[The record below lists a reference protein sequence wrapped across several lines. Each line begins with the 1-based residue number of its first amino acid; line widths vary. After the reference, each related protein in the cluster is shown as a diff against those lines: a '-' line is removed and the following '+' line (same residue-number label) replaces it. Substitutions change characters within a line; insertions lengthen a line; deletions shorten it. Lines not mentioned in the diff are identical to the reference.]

1 MNIFVGNIP
10 ASVTTDDFRNLFDGY
25 GTIINILI
33 KRDSETGLPLGYGH
47 VYLVPEE
54 AAYEA
59 IVNLHNTNL
68 KGSHKGSPIVVRE
81 CVYRAQPDRRKK
93 NTPWEDVE
101 RRSTGSRRHHGDA
114 LLPLISKQQNFG

>member
-10 ASVTTDDFRNLFDGY
+10 AGVTMDDFRDLFDGY

-68 KGSHKGSPIVVRE
+68 KGSAIVVRE

-93 NTPWEDVE
+93 NKRWEGGE
-101 RRSTGSRRHHGDA
+101 RRLTGSRRRYSDA
-114 LLPLISKQQNFG
+114 LPPSLGQQQIFG

>member
-25 GTIINILI
+25 GKIINILI

-59 IVNLHNTNL
+59 IVNLHNSNL
-68 KGSHKGSPIVVRE
+68 KGSAIVVRE

-93 NTPWEDVE
+93 NKPWEGAE
-101 RRSTGSRRHHGDA
+101 RRLTGSRRRYSDV
-114 LLPLISKQQNFG
+114 LSPPVDQQQIFG

>member
-10 ASVTTDDFRNLFDGY
+10 AGVTPDDFRHLFDDY
-25 GTIINILI
+25 GNIINIHI
-33 KRDSETGLPLGYGH
+33 KRDAETGLPLGYGH

-59 IVNLHNTNL
+59 IVNLNNTNL
-68 KGSHKGSPIVVRE
+68 KGSTIVVRE

-93 NTPWEDVE
+93 NKPWTGGE
-101 RRSTGSRRHHGDA
+101 RRLTGSRRRYSDA
-114 LLPLISKQQNFG
+114 LPSPVVQQQNFG